1 MISESLPSTTD
12 RDLCIRL
19 CDLLSGSSD
28 DWFASTDQ
36 HTVIHYACDNRSRVS
51 SKGSIGKVQGLKKFY
66 HKYSPRMSDAEQSAF
81 KERATKVLGCDEA
94 EFMVDLNQDSINQ
107 SSLEAWSGDQLR
119 LNRDTLDQLPTLKT
133 NTSIEEKTKKRVI
146 FGTITSDINR
156 IIPLLNDLSCASES
170 FDPFVIIFANGL
182 DTELAE
188 SIEKEVKERNLQ
200 GHIFSRSSL
209 ATKSILEQCK
219 DVEVSLSNDKLP
231 IAISQTVLQVFIYN
245 LPQLQDADAVCIIDD
260 DKRLVKGWTPF
271 TGGTAADILIGRDLR
286 TPKFERVCVS
296 CSIANHDTS
305 N

>member
-51 SKGSIGKVQGLKKFY
+51 SKGSKGKVQGLKKFY
-66 HKYSPRMSDAEQSAF
+66 HKHSPRMSDTEQTAF
-81 KERATKVLGCDEA
+81 KERAINVFGCDEA

-119 LNRDTLDQLPTLKT
+119 LNRDTLDQLPTLQT
-133 NTSIEEKTKKRVI
+133 NASIEEKKRVI

-156 IIPLLNDLSCASES
+156 IIPLLNDLSCVSES

-182 DTELAE
+182 GLDTELEE
-188 SIEKEVKERNLQ
+188 SIEKEVKERHLQ

-209 ATKSILEQCK
+209 ATKSILEQCNN
-219 DVEVSLSNDKLP
+219 VEVSLSIDKLP
-231 IAISQTVLQVFIYN
+231 IAVSRTVLQVFIYN

-271 TGGTAADILIGRDLR
+271 TESATTTADILIGRDLR
-286 TPKFERVCVS
+286 TP
-296 CSIANHDTS
+296 
-305 N
+305 